1 MNYFLVVFT
10 SRSETLD
17 FAEKLN
23 RNRVLANV
31 ISAPSGIGTSCNI
44 AISVNANYYGKV
56 LQIMQAQ
63 RYLTF
68 SGYFKPQKMFGRAI
82 RFVKLQT

>member
-17 FAEKLN
+17 FADKLN
-23 RNRVLANV
+23 RNRVMANV
-31 ISAPSGIGTSCNI
+31 ISAPSGIGSSCNI
-44 AISVNANYYGKV
+44 AISVNADYYGRV
-56 LQIMQAQ
+56 LQIMAAQ

-68 SGYFKPQKMFGRAI
+68 SGYFKPQKMLGRSI
-82 RFVKLQT
+82 RFVKI